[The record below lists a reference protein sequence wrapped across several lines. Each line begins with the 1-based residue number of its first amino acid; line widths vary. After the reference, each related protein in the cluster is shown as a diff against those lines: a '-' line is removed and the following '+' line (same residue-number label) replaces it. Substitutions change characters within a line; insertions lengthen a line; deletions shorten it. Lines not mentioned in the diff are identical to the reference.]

1 MSRSLS
7 SLADNLA
14 KGLHK
19 DKCKMYSVLE
29 YMTVNDDPLVFKC
42 VDCNKNYEKRFNKD
56 LVKRFDTSQIL

>member
-42 VDCNKNYEKRFNKD
+42 NKNYEKRFNKD
-56 LVKRFDTSQIL
+56 LVKRFDTTQIL